1 MFSIGSAV
9 SETTSGP
16 DQDSPTPSIM
26 DLLDLQPE
34 TSQRSSRT
42 ALLPPPIDITDPI
55 LLSSIFQN
63 IRRCEGLC
71 PRERR
76 ILRAFASNMPR
87 QIETDNASLRRI
99 AYLGPEE
106 MKALATIV
114 DDGLRS
120 IWEFGGIERTVDAPK
135 NVKND
140 DTNSENT
147 VLDEQK
153 MWNRVL
159 LAESD
164 ADEEMSLDTKY
175 KPTLADMLLF
185 DALELT
191 QTLPNIH
198 HVHHKKR
205 GRHANLPDA
214 CKQRQIGT
222 CPITGIDEDIF
233 TLEATLLV
241 PHAAAAIETPE
252 DAPFWRM
259 LRLFLGPTLTDEIYE
274 IVGGLNS
281 YKTSNA
287 LCLGP
292 GLGEG
297 VFDHG
302 MFYLIPRLKDGFKL
316 DLMNSYD
323 VEFKWRADK
332 RLLDPFFS
340 FLPENPKDQIDYRG
354 TYNYLEKSRP
364 IKSGNYFR
372 LYTRD
377 PGQFPLPHPLL
388 LSLHNVL
395 WEVIGTAGVAE
406 PCSISSPTSE
416 SSSGSDSSTSG
427 TSSDDDYQS
436 AVGMI
441 CPLEV
446 EYIDF
451 RLNQLLAF
459 RPRLRADTD
468 DEESDDEDQPIVGRL
483 WDVDQF
489 DLQMVENGFYDAEN
503 SPKSSSNDSTD
514 GERDEWGFVI
524 SKEVLLEF
532 GEFHRSLAHGGYD
545 RDRSS
550 TLDGSC
556 VESVV

>member
-1 MFSIGSAV
+1 M
-9 SETTSGP
+9 SETNSSP

-34 TSQRSSRT
+34 TSLRSSRI
-42 ALLPPPIDITDPI
+42 ALLPRPIDIADPF
-55 LLSSIFQN
+55 LLSRIFQN
-63 IRRCEGLC
+63 IRRCEDLC

-76 ILRAFASNMPR
+76 ILRAFASNMPE
-87 QIETDNASLRRI
+87 QNKTDNAGLRRI
-99 AYLGPEE
+99 AYLGPSEL
-106 MKALATIV
+106 KALATIV
-114 DDGLRS
+114 DDGLRA
-120 IWEFGGIERTVDAPK
+120 IWEFGGMEPTADAPE
-135 NVKND
+135 NVEND
-140 DTNSENT
+140 VDTNSENT
-147 VLDEQK
+147 ALDKQK

-164 ADEEMSLDTKY
+164 AEEEMSPDTKK
-175 KPTLADMLLF
+175 KPTLPDILLF
-185 DALELT
+185 DALEIK

-198 HVHHKKR
+198 HVHHKQR
-205 GRHANLPDA
+205 GRHANLPEA
-214 CKQRQIGT
+214 CKQRQNDT
-222 CPITGIDEDIF
+222 CPITGLGEDIF
-233 TLEATLLV
+233 TLETALLV
-241 PHAAAAIETPE
+241 PHAAAAIETPD

-259 LRLFLGPTLTDEIYE
+259 LRLFLGPDLTDEIYG

-302 MFYLIPRLKDGFKL
+302 LFYLVPRLKDGFKL

-323 VEFKWRADK
+323 VEFKWRGNQ
-332 RLLDPFFS
+332 RLLDSYFTYI
-340 FLPENPKDQIDYRG
+340 PENPKDQINYRG

-395 WEVIGTAGVAE
+395 WEVIATAGIGE
-406 PCSISSPTSE
+406 PYPISSTSSE
-416 SSSGSDSSTSG
+416 SSSSSDSSSDSSTSG
-427 TSSDDDYQS
+427 TSSDLDYQS
-436 AVGMI
+436 DAAIM

-468 DEESDDEDQPIVGRL
+468 DEDSDDEDKPTVGRL

-503 SPKSSSNDSTD
+503 STTSSSNDSTD
-514 GERDEWGFVI
+514 GERDESGVAI
-524 SKEVLLEF
+524 TNEIMIEF
-532 GEFHRSLAHGGYD
+532 DQFNRSLAYGGSD
-545 RDRSS
+545 RDGSS
-550 TLDGSC
+550 A
-556 VESVV
+556 